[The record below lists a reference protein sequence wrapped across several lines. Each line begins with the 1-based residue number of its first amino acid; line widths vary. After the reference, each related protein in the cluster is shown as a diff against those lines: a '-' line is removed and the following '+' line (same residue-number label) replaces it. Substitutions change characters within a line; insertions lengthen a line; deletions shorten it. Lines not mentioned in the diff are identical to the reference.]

1 MFNPGPLPGGPLWI
15 PYVMVADARRTAET
29 AKELGA
35 AIAHGPSEVP
45 GGDWVFTGVDRHGA
59 MFGAHS
65 KKRIVAKDVTVK
77 VAKNAVAKNATKD
90 TKKKTTPKKM
100 TKVTKAAKKTPPRKA
115 AKKRR

>member
-15 PYVMVADARRTAET
+15 PYVMVADARRTAEI

-35 AIAHGPSEVP
+35 TIAHGPSEVP

-65 KKRIVAKDVTVK
+65 KKRIVAKDMPIAKVTK
-77 VAKNAVAKNATKD
+77 KTTTKGTKNVTTTKMTKATKK
-90 TKKKTTPKKM
+90 TSKKKT
-100 TKVTKAAKKTPPRKA
+100 AR
-115 AKKRR
+115 KRR